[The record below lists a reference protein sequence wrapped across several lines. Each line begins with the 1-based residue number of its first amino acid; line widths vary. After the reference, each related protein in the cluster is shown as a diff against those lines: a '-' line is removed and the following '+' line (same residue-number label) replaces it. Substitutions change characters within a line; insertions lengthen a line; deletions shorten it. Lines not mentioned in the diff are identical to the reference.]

1 VKKLLGGVFSVLFL
15 STVVFAAAP
24 EKVTIEHWK
33 KKKAPVTLDHKK
45 HGEMKDQKCEG
56 CHHKKAEG
64 EKAEQ
69 TKCSDAACHAKV
81 QEKDGKKYDA
91 SSGST
96 KENPFHIA
104 CLEECH
110 KKDKEKKA
118 PTKCDGCHPKAA
130 GEKEEK

>member
-1 VKKLLGGVFSVLFL
+1 MKKLLGGIFSVLFL

-33 KKKAPVTLDHKK
+33 KKKSAVVFEHKK
-45 HGEMKDQKCEG
+45 HGEMKDVKCVN
-56 CHHKKAEG
+56 CHHKKADG
-64 EKAEQ
+64 EKAEE

-81 QEKDGKKYDA
+81 QEKDKQKIDA
-91 SSGST
+91 SSSSA
-96 KENPFHIA
+96 KENPFHIQ
-104 CLEECH
+104 CIGCH
-110 KKDKEKKA
+110 KTDKEKKA